1 MAREAAAAFR
11 FDVVVLG
18 LRVFVVV
25 VVVAMLSVVLDE
37 EVVDRV

>member
-18 LRVFVVV
+18 LRVFD
-25 VVVAMLSVVLDE
+25 VVAMLSVVLDE